1 MNTYITK
8 QEVEK
13 ILEVMNDFN
22 DVSIFK
28 LEADNSSGIG
38 RTLSLIMET
47 TINKRQVEV
56 KVDIS
61 DVENW

>member
-1 MNTYITK
+1 MYITK

-13 ILEVMNDFN
+13 ILVVMNEFD
-22 DVSIFK
+22 DARSYK

-38 RTLSLIMET
+38 SILSLTMDMD
-47 TINKRQVEV
+47 INNKPAMV

-61 DVENW
+61 GVENW